1 MDTGK
6 KVLLVLAAALIF
18 SATANSLFV
27 IVQNT
32 GVTGVTPTW
41 KIEAWNGNG
50 VYIGDTAED
59 WNRDDLVLA
68 GIVTYKATVT
78 NPTAAGLKTIE
89 SVTLNVYNMLPTGGA
104 GTLAK
109 SHTFTVET
117 AQVLYSC
124 AWNTNEVPNGDYFL
138 TIVAVYTAATGGG
151 STTMFSMIAKFT
163 NAGGDPAEPGTDY
176 LPYLLGAGGI
186 ALLVIALRR
195 RGSN

>member
-27 IVQNT
+27 IVQNPGT
-32 GVTGVTPTW
+32 TGVTPIW

-50 VYIGDTAED
+50 VYIGATAED

-78 NPTAAGLKTIE
+78 NPTATGLKTVE

-104 GTLAK
+104 GTLVK
-109 SHTFTVET
+109 SHAFTIET
-117 AQVLYSC
+117 AQVLYSY
-124 AWNTNEVPNGDYFL
+124 AWNTNEVPNGDYYL
-138 TIVAVYTAATGGG
+138 TIVAVYTSASGGG
-151 STTMFSMIAKFT
+151 STTMFSIITKFT
-163 NAGGDPAEPGTDY
+163 NSGGDPGEPGIDY
-176 LPYLLGAGGI
+176 LPYLLGMGGI
-186 ALLVIALRR
+186 ALLVVALRR
-195 RGSN
+195 RG